1 MVGIEVIQEIK
12 NKDTIYYVL
21 IHNKYNLLK
30 FALKAHT
37 VSQQSIQGEQQKV
50 NKWNENDRKQFKMR
64 WVLCKMLSVGTY
76 FERLQTVNGHY
87 ISTEFEL
94 SSHLLYMYFML
105 CKQQFLKKWKQL
117 IMSTGHSPDFS

>member
-1 MVGIEVIQEIK
+1 MGYEHSREKYGALTYLNVNCFEGIITMIDIEIIQKIK
-12 NKDTIYYVL
+12 NKNTIYCVL

-64 WVLCKMLSVGTY
+64 
-76 FERLQTVNGHY
+76 
-87 ISTEFEL
+87 
-94 SSHLLYMYFML
+94 
-105 CKQQFLKKWKQL
+105 
-117 IMSTGHSPDFS
+117 

>member
-1 MVGIEVIQEIK
+1 MGYEHSREKYGALTYLNVNCFEGIIAMVGIEVIQEIK

-50 NKWNENDRKQFKMR
+50 NKRNENDRKQFKMR
-64 WVLCKMLSVGTY
+64 
-76 FERLQTVNGHY
+76 
-87 ISTEFEL
+87 
-94 SSHLLYMYFML
+94 
-105 CKQQFLKKWKQL
+105 
-117 IMSTGHSPDFS
+117 